1 MKNYKYKITAVIILY
16 NVTDVIFECLKN
28 LKNIKI
34 IIADNGDNNPDTI
47 KEIKK
52 NKNIVKYFRFKKNI
66 GFGRACNF
74 CLRYV
79 ETDFTLLIN
88 PDALIKENDLKIL
101 EKSFENYP
109 NAGIVVPT
117 LVDIYGKNKDKLEN
131 LPELNALNSN
141 HKYNGSFEG
150 DTCVNFCWAAIWLLN
165 NRIIKDLGLFNK
177 EQFIYWE
184 DFYLCRKLKKKGIP
198 IIKIYESKAIH
209 NASTSTK
216 KTIKSNFIIYKHHIL
231 SSYIYFNVQKKSFYL
246 KKKFFIYFFRSI
258 SYLLILNLNNSLKN
272 FARLCAVISYINKK

>member
-101 EKSFENYP
+101 ENSFENYP